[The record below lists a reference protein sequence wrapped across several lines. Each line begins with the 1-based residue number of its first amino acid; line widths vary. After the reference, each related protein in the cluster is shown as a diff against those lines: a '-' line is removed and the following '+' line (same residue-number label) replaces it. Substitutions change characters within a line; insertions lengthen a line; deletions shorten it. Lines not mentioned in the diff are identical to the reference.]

1 MPSHGGN
8 TGSNPVCATTS
19 SSARRLEALFLRV
32 HHVLEDGD
40 SRRGDVAR
48 RPLHGFVQLQ
58 RLGELTGPVRVV
70 PLEDDGD
77 AVWIVGGA
85 EHLAA
90 FRAAPPPALSA
101 WSVRMKTSCSF
112 TVSSLVCCSS
122 TRRGRRRIGR
132 VARRCTRFELGYST
146 DERRATKGWCT

>member
-19 SSARRLEALFLRV
+19 VSARRRQAPLLRV
-32 HHVLEDGD
+32 HHVLEDD
-40 SRRGDVAR
+40 ASRRGDVAR

-58 RLGELTGPVRVV
+58 RARELTGPVRVV

-77 AVWIVGGA
+77 AVRIVGGA

-90 FRAAPPPALSA
+90 LRAAPPPALA
-101 WSVRMKTSCSF
+101 VVEIHLLEGLDVPHKM
-112 TVSSLVCCSS
+112 L
-122 TRRGRRRIGR
+122 
-132 VARRCTRFELGYST
+132 Y
-146 DERRATKGWCT
+146 

>member
-1 MPSHGGN
+1 MRYHPRLFAA
-8 TGSNPVCATTS
+8 ATQS
-19 SSARRLEALFLRV
+19 RLRQALLLRV
-32 HHVLEDGD
+32 HHVLEDDD

-101 WSVRMKTSCSF
+101 WSV
-112 TVSSLVCCSS
+112 TVSYTHLRAHETRHDLVC
-122 TRRGRRRIGR
+122 R
-132 VARRCTRFELGYST
+132 L
-146 DERRATKGWCT
+146 